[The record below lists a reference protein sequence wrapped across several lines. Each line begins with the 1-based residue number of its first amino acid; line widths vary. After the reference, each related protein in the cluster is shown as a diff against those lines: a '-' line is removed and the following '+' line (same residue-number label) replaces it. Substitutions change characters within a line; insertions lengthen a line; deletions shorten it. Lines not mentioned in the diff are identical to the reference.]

1 MIINSWVFEAMALFV
16 IVSNSVVLAL
26 DNPLES
32 TVTPTQ
38 DLIDLVF
45 LVLYTIEMS
54 LKIIGLGFIF
64 SKNAYLK
71 DLWNILDITIVSSA

>member
-1 MIINSWVFEAMALFV
+1 MALLV

-26 DNPLES
+26 DNPLE
-32 TVTPTQ
+32 TNVTPTQ
-38 DLIDLVF
+38 DIIDLAF

-64 SKNAYLK
+64 SKNAYLR
-71 DLWNILDITIVSSA
+71 DPWNILDITIVTSA